1 MKQWRTW
8 FAGLCWMLLLGCSG
22 CASSSREANTAGAAS
37 APMQQAAYGA
47 PGVPAP
53 EPALDG
59 EADAVEE
66 GAATGGDDRVAAG
79 PTAAGMPG
87 SAGPLPPRAPPASM
101 PTAPP
106 SPGAGSNAAADP
118 KALAGPLLIYTA
130 HVHLAVFEAAQAID
144 RAERLAK
151 EAGGYL
157 VRRDDRTIT
166 IRVPVA
172 GFHNL
177 LDRML
182 TLGDVLHRNV
192 SVRDVTEEF
201 YDVQIRIKNA
211 ELVRE
216 RLEQLLARAQRVEE
230 ALAVE
235 RELARVAGEVE
246 RLKGRLKLLSE
257 LLAFST
263 ITLEFQ
269 PRATENVERSVNLP
283 FPWLQQLGLGHLL
296 SL

>member
-1 MKQWRTW
+1 MPQ
-8 FAGLCWMLLLGCSG
+8 GGY
-22 CASSSREANTAGAAS
+22 ASTPTSLYGEAEATEEGVAADADERVAQ
-37 APMQQAAYGA
+37 APQA
-47 PGVPAP
+47 PGMPGRAAP
-53 EPALDG
+53 PP
-59 EADAVEE
+59 
-66 GAATGGDDRVAAG
+66 
-79 PTAAGMPG
+79 PTAAPMPAEPPNSGGG
-87 SAGPLPPRAPPASM
+87 SGVA
-101 PTAPP
+101 TQ
-106 SPGAGSNAAADP
+106 P

-166 IRVPVA
+166 VRVPAA
-172 GFHNL
+172 GFHGL

-201 YDVQIRIKNA
+201 YDVQIRIRNA

-216 RLEQLLARAQRVEE
+216 RLEQLLARAQKVEE

-235 RELARVAGEVE
+235 RELERVAGEGE

-263 ITLEFQ
+263 ITLECQ
-269 PRATENVERSVNLP
+269 ARATENVERSVNLP
-283 FPWLQQLGLGHLL
+283 FPWLQQLGLGQLL

>member
-1 MKQWRTW
+1 MKLWRTS
-8 FAGLCWMLLLGCSG
+8 FVCWCWILLLWCSG
-22 CASSSREANTAGAAS
+22 CAGSSRDAKTAAAES
-37 APMQQAAYGA
+37 APTQQPGYGA
-47 PGVPAP
+47 PGVGGPN
-53 EPALDG
+53 ALYG
-59 EADAVEE
+59 EADAAEE
-66 GAATGGDDRVAAG
+66 SAGTGSDDRLAQAPAG
-79 PTAAGMPG
+79 RPARATPMPPVTPPT
-87 SAGPLPPRAPPASM
+87 
-101 PTAPP
+101 TAPP
-106 SPGAGSNAAADP
+106 PSPDDGSSATTQP
-118 KALAGPLLIYTA
+118 KALAGPLLIYSA

-166 IRVPVA
+166 VRVPAA
-172 GFHNL
+172 GFHGA
-177 LDRML
+177 LDGML

-201 YDVQIRIKNA
+201 YDVQIRIRNA

-235 RELARVAGEVE
+235 RELERVAGEVE

-283 FPWLQQLGLGHLL
+283 FPWLQQLGLGQLL

>member
-1 MKQWRTW
+1 
-8 FAGLCWMLLLGCSG
+8 
-22 CASSSREANTAGAAS
+22 
-37 APMQQAAYGA
+37 MQQGSYAST
-47 PGVPAP
+47 PTS
-53 EPALDG
+53 LHG
-59 EADAVEE
+59 EAEAAEE
-66 GAATGGDDRVAAG
+66 GVAADGDARVAQAQ
-79 PTAAGMPG
+79 PARGMPG
-87 SAGPLPPRAPPASM
+87 NAGPMPPTTAPMPAAPPN
-101 PTAPP
+101 
-106 SPGAGSNAAADP
+106 PGGGSGAAAAP

-130 HVHLAVFEAAQAID
+130 QVHLAVFEAAQAID

-166 IRVPVA
+166 VRVPAA
-172 GFHNL
+172 GFHGL

-201 YDVQIRIKNA
+201 YDLQIRIRNA

-216 RLEQLLARAQRVEE
+216 RLEQLLARAQNVED

-235 RELARVAGEVE
+235 RELERVAGEVE

-269 PRATENVERSVNLP
+269 PRASEQVERSVNLP
-283 FPWLQQLGLGHLL
+283 FPWLEQLGLGKLL

>member
-1 MKQWRTW
+1 MKQWRTL
-8 FAGLCWMLLLGCSG
+8 FAGLCWMLLLWCSG
-22 CASSSREANTAGAAS
+22 CAGSSRDAKTAGAAS
-37 APMQQAAYGA
+37 APMPTQQASY
-47 PGVPAP
+47 PGTPGT
-53 EPALDG
+53 LYG
-59 EADAVEE
+59 EADAAEE
-66 GAATGGDDRVAAG
+66 SAGNDDRVAQA
-79 PTAAGMPG
+79 PAAGMPG
-87 SAGPLPPRAPPASM
+87 NAGPLPPRAPATTA

-106 SPGAGSNAAADP
+106 SSGGGSSVATEP

-130 HVHLAVFEAAQAID
+130 QVHLAVFETAQAID

-166 IRVPVA
+166 IRVPAA
-172 GFHNL
+172 GFHGL

-201 YDVQIRIKNA
+201 YDTQIRIKNA

-235 RELARVAGEVE
+235 RELERVAGEVE

-283 FPWLQQLGLGHLL
+283 FPWLQQLGLGQLL